1 MLDVKDLAGD
11 LNVID
16 FKINII
22 GEPVL
27 SVDFNQVA
35 LDVTGVA
42 NPENTAV
49 DLVAYEYSLDNG
61 VTWVAMT
68 SDSVITGLTY
78 SPTGTANSFVWNIKE
93 DLGNAIYN
101 TAIKIRFRAQATFG
115 ATTVLTDYKVRSIY
129 LSKETVQTELRPES
143 IFPTDYSGTFGSDML
158 KNAPKP

>member
-16 FKINII
+16 FKINSI

-27 SVDFNQVA
+27 SIDFNQVTMA
-35 LDVTGVA
+35 VTGIA

-49 DLVAYEYSLDNG
+49 DLVAYDYSLDNG
-61 VTWVAMT
+61 ITWEAMST
-68 SDSVITGLTY
+68 DSVITGLTF
-78 SPTGTANSFVWNIKE
+78 SPTGTANSFVWNIKA

-101 TAIKIRFRAQATFG
+101 TAIKLRFMAQAIFNTE
-115 ATTVLTDYKVRSIY
+115 TVLTDYKIRSIY
-129 LSKETVQTELRPES
+129 LSKETVETVLRPES